1 MEKAV
6 RPNGSVRALSSM
18 GGIMLGIVLGLGLVA
33 GAKGEEKKVQGML
46 TKDDVLSVKDGRFQ
60 LDGRPFAEI
69 SFNKFDLLW
78 QLYDQ
83 ALAGKALGTDN
94 PMVQAQDAALRNLHE
109 MGFRTI
115 RVFGAPWGPSE
126 PESYADPEKRKK
138 LYAAID
144 KALELCDQHDIR
156 VVWSLG
162 AGTFT
167 DTRLVPRKGWVRGEE
182 QERELMEDRESR
194 GRRLLYQ
201 YIDETVSRYRNRK
214 AILMW
219 EISNELTLGADIGD
233 KNGVYNGERM
243 PTLKDVAAFDDDV
256 AKRIKASDPLRMVN
270 NGGSCLREG
279 QWHLYQR
286 KGWGP
291 DTLEEQF
298 KCLELL
304 FADNAVDVIDI
315 HYYPNNTP
323 GNLIMGTDG
332 KKTILDEKG
341 YMALA
346 ERVGKPLMI
355 GELGMISAAKTD
367 KKIWEAT
374 PDYFESYMDT
384 AAARPWIEKTLNGV
398 IDAGVQLA
406 YWWCYQSDRRTDQ
419 NNPQRDDIERVRNPE
434 LLQSIVAANRRLQEK
449 LGVQQASR

>member
-1 MEKAV
+1 
-6 RPNGSVRALSSM
+6 
-18 GGIMLGIVLGLGLVA
+18 
-33 GAKGEEKKVQGML
+33 
-46 TKDDVLSVKDGRFQ
+46 
-60 LDGRPFAEI
+60 
-69 SFNKFDLLW
+69 
-78 QLYDQ
+78 
-83 ALAGKALGTDN
+83 
-94 PMVQAQDAALRNLHE
+94 
-109 MGFRTI
+109 
-115 RVFGAPWGPSE
+115 
-126 PESYADPEKRKK
+126 
-138 LYAAID
+138 
-144 KALELCDQHDIR
+144 
-156 VVWSLG
+156 
-162 AGTFT
+162 
-167 DTRLVPRKGWVRGEE
+167 
-182 QERELMEDRESR
+182 
-194 GRRLLYQ
+194 
-201 YIDETVSRYRNRK
+201 
-214 AILMW
+214 
-219 EISNELTLGADIGD
+219 
-233 KNGVYNGERM
+233 
-243 PTLKDVAAFDDDV
+243 
-256 AKRIKASDPLRMVN
+256 
-270 NGGSCLREG
+270 
-279 QWHLYQR
+279 
-286 KGWGP
+286 
-291 DTLEEQF
+291 
-298 KCLELL
+298 
-304 FADNAVDVIDI
+304 VDVIDI